1 MIAHSIISTYVS
13 RYELCL
19 HVEFDDFGRAV
30 NKFLPVANPPHHCH
44 HELAVAWCSSAQV
57 AAGGA
62 AGDSATKQSTLAACI
77 PFEHVGMLVRTRSTN
92 MMLERG
98 KAFVLTHSW
107 REVFVSHFRSRLVQE
122 LAVARR
128 VVPTLLKLEEGR
140 LGRVLLAHAECMEA
154 AAAAMAARR
163 WMPPV
168 GGGFGLPPLPLTDVD
183 SRCVSFPPCM
193 TAIMRELR
201 G

>member
-1 MIAHSIISTYVS
+1 MQIRVS
-13 RYELCL
+13 RYELCS
-19 HVEFDDFGRAV
+19 HVEFDDYGRAV
-30 NKFLPVANPPHHCH
+30 NKFLPVADPPHHCH
-44 HELAVAWCSSAQV
+44 HELAVAWCSSVQV
-57 AAGGA
+57 AAR
-62 AGDSATKQSTLAACI
+62 SADGSTMKQSTLAACI
-77 PFEHVGMLVRTRSTN
+77 PFEHVAMLVRTRSTN

-98 KAFVLTHSW
+98 KSFVLASSW
-107 REVFVSHFRSRLVQE
+107 REVFVSHFRSRLVRE

-168 GGGFGLPPLPLTDVD
+168 GGGLGLPPLPLTDVD
-183 SRCVSFPPCM
+183 SRRVSFPPCM